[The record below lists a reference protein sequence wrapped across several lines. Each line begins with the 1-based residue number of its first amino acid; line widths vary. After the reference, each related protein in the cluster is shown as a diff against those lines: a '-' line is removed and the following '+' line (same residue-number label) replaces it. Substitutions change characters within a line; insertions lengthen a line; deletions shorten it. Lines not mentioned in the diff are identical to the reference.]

1 MEKHECIAMLLA
13 GGQGT
18 RLGILT
24 RKLAKPAVPFGGK
37 YRIIDFTLSNCAN
50 SGIYTVG
57 VLTQYQPLI
66 LNSYIGI
73 GSHWDLDKKRGG
85 VTVLPPYVRH
95 DGGHWYLGTANA
107 VYQNI
112 DFVDQFDPEY
122 VLILSG
128 DHIYKMDYNI
138 LLDYHKEKQADV
150 TLAVIEVPWEETH
163 RFGVMITGKHNE
175 VLEFQEKP
183 KDEDAKSNLA
193 SMGVYVFNWKQ
204 LRKFLIDDE
213 MDNQS
218 NHDFGKN
225 VVPKML
231 EENYKLYAYP
241 FRHYW
246 KDVGTVQSLWQ
257 ANMDLLHDNPEL
269 DLYERDWKIYSVNPN
284 QPAQFIAPSAQLK
297 QSLVNEGCQIYGSV
311 ENSVL
316 FQGVV
321 VGENSSLKDSV
332 IMSSTKIGNNV
343 SIERTIIGEESII
356 EDGCKIGQPGEGQE
370 GITVIGENVVVK
382 SGKTIPG
389 GVEMNI
395 DNCHEFGCIP
405 HNAGV
410 QEVETK

>member
-18 RLGILT
+18 RLGVLT

-112 DFVDQFDPEY
+112 DFVDQYNPEY
-122 VLILSG
+122 VLVLSG

-163 RFGVMITGKHNE
+163 RFGVMITGKNND

-231 EENYKLYAYP
+231 EENYRLFAYP

-284 QPAQFIAPSAQLK
+284 QPAQFIAPNAQLK

-316 FQGVV
+316 FQGVF

-343 SIERTIIGEESII
+343 NIERTIIGEESVI
-356 EDGCKIGQPGEGQE
+356 EDGCTIGQPGEGQE

-405 HNAGV
+405 HNAGEE
-410 QEVETK
+410 EVGTK

>member
-1 MEKHECIAMLLA
+1 
-13 GGQGT
+13 
-18 RLGILT
+18 
-24 RKLAKPAVPFGGK
+24 
-37 YRIIDFTLSNCAN
+37 
-50 SGIYTVG
+50 
-57 VLTQYQPLI
+57 
-66 LNSYIGI
+66 
-73 GSHWDLDKKRGG
+73 

-284 QPAQFIAPSAQLK
+284 QPAQFIAANAQVK

-311 ENSVL
+311 ETSVL

-321 VGENSSLKDSV
+321 VGEKSSLKDSV

-356 EDGCKIGQPGEGQE
+356 EDGCTIGQPGEGQE

-405 HNAGV
+405 HNIGEEGA
-410 QEVETK
+410 ETK